1 LTVCE
6 LCGGAVKIIA
16 CIPRPLSNCD
26 FTAQRR
32 ITEIGFALLLLE
44 RLGIVL
50 PKPMRMTKP
59 DLPAVA
65 LSA

>member
-1 LTVCE
+1 LGQFLRNCRQ
-6 LCGGAVKIIA
+6 IA
-16 CIPRPLSNCD
+16 EQA
-26 FTAQRR
+26 TAHRR

-50 PKPMRMTKP
+50 PKPMRMTKL